1 MNICARRTG
10 TMTIKIGII
19 NETDENESPQH
30 DAGRGR
36 RVDHWRPR
44 RSAHDRVARQHFSGS
59 PATLYLWT
67 APARHSVGRSTYSPE
82 AHHGC
87 PLHNC
92 VLTTEFDA
100 VTT

>member
-1 MNICARRTG
+1 
-10 TMTIKIGII
+10 MTIKIGII

-67 APARHSVGRSTYSPE
+67 APARHSVGRSTYAPE
-82 AHHGC
+82 AHHDC
-87 PLHNC
+87 RLHHGEP
-92 VLTTEFDA
+92 TPQSDA
-100 VTT
+100 GTSH